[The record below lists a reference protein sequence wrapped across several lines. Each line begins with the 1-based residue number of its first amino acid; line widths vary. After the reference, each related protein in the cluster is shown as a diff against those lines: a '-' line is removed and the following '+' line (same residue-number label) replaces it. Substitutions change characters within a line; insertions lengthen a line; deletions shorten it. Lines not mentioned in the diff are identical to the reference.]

1 MTTKTWKGR
10 ISVSRLVLAGV
21 FGSFGFG
28 LVRMRSSAEAEAE
41 AEAVASCRQILKRK
55 ERWPTS
61 IADLGFG
68 PSLRREK
75 ECAGMRMGLRI

>member
-1 MTTKTWKGR
+1 MNDDKNLER

-21 FGSFGFG
+21 FGPFGFG
-28 LVRMRSSAEAEAE
+28 LVRMRSSAEAEAD
-41 AEAVASCRQILKRK
+41 AVASCRQILKRK

-75 ECAGMRMGLRI
+75 GCAGMRMGLRI